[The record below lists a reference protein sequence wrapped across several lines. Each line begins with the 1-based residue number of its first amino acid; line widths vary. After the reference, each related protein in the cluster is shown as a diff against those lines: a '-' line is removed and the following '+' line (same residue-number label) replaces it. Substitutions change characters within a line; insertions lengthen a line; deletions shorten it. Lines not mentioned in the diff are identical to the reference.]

1 MRISDWSS
9 DVCSSDLRSHVAVA
23 TRRRSAPNEE
33 QVSLRGRDFGAR
45 QFQLNREDGG
55 LRSDARG
62 RRRVSPRDL
71 PQIVAGFAGKRAA
84 ALQIGRVPGRS
95 RIIGATQDW
104 IADANEH
111 QAKDQNSVGE
121 GKSG

>member
-9 DVCSSDLRSHVAVA
+9 DVCSSDLWRRPPPPVCAHFSRAHFAPRAIAGTARRSHVAVA

-55 LRSDARG
+55 
-62 RRRVSPRDL
+62 
-71 PQIVAGFAGKRAA
+71 
-84 ALQIGRVPGRS
+84 QIGRAHS
-95 RIIGATQDW
+95 ELQSLMRISYAVFCLKKKKQNTQ
-104 IADANEH
+104 
-111 QAKDQNSVGE
+111 QT
-121 GKSG
+121 